1 MSRKKLT
8 SLTIKRIIER
18 AKDDVP
24 DRVIAAELGVPR
36 STVAHCRQ
44 SAGIHRARG
53 YRRHRVR
60 YTVYDRRTSQYLCE
74 GNVEEV
80 AAYLGITANGVRQ
93 SKSRQGAGRPTKYLI
108 YTEEMPPCST
118 S

>member
-1 MSRKKLT
+1 MARKWIT
-8 SLTIKRIIER
+8 TMTIKRVAKLAKEGLYER
-18 AKDDVP
+18 E
-24 DRVIAAELGVPR
+24 IAAKLGIPR
-36 STVAHCRQ
+36 STVAWCRR
-44 SAGIHRARG
+44 SAGICGQRG
-53 YRRHRVR
+53 YHRHRVR

-74 GNVEEV
+74 GNVEEI